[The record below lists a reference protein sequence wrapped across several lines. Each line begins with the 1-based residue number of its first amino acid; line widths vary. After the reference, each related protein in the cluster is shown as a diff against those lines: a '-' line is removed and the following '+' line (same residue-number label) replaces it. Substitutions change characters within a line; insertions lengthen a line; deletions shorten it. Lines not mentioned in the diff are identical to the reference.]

1 MAIFGG
7 DFFVAIT
14 MTQYDNNKAGI
25 FAEVFGLNWGTEK
38 QKGLVF
44 LGNQGNNVYIKA
56 L

>member
-1 MAIFGG
+1 MTIFGG

-25 FAEVFGLNWGTEK
+25 FGEVFGLNWRAEN

-44 LGNQGNNVYIKA
+44 LGNVYIEA